1 MRGVDRILAHERQGD
16 GPLAVALLHG
26 VGGSRRIWSDEVSGT
41 ARALAQ
47 AGFTALALD
56 LPGYGDSPL
65 PEGLSMASMAQA
77 VADTL
82 QALGFEPVGLDALQA
97 RCGWPT
103 DRLQARLLEWE
114 LEGVLGRLPGGLFQR
129 LA

>member
-1 MRGVDRILAHERQGD
+1 MTEQVTEQAVPAVQRSDD
-16 GPLAVALLHG
+16 GPL
-26 VGGSRRIWSDEVSGT
+26 
-41 ARALAQ
+41 
-47 AGFTALALD
+47 
-56 LPGYGDSPL
+56 
-65 PEGLSMASMAQA
+65 
-77 VADTL
+77 L